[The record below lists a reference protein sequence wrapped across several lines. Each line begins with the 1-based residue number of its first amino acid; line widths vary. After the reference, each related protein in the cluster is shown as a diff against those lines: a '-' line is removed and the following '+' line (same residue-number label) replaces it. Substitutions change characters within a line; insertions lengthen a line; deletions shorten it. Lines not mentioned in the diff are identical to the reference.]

1 MSNLIG
7 KIALVT
13 GASRGIGSA
22 IAKELAVNGAS
33 VIINYSKDDEGANKL
48 LKEIEDIGG
57 YAKIIKK
64 NIAYRE
70 NCKELINEIINTF
83 GKIDILVNNAARSEI
98 GLFMDMNDEELDSLI
113 NINLLAPMYL
123 SKEALK
129 YMISKGN
136 GNIINISSIWGEA
149 GASCE
154 VAYSTTKGGINTFT
168 KALAKE
174 VAPFGIRVNAISP
187 GVIDTKMNNFLSE
200 EEKNQLIDEIP
211 MGRFGDINEIAK
223 AVLFLCKDECKY
235 LTGQI
240 IRIDGGF
247 L

>member
-1 MSNLIG
+1 
-7 KIALVT
+7 
-13 GASRGIGSA
+13 
-22 IAKELAVNGAS
+22 
-33 VIINYSKDDEGANKL
+33 
-48 LKEIEDIGG
+48 
-57 YAKIIKK
+57 
-64 NIAYRE
+64 
-70 NCKELINEIINTF
+70 
-83 GKIDILVNNAARSEI
+83 
-98 GLFMDMNDEELDSLI
+98 MDMNDEELDSLI

-123 SKEALK
+123 SKEALQ